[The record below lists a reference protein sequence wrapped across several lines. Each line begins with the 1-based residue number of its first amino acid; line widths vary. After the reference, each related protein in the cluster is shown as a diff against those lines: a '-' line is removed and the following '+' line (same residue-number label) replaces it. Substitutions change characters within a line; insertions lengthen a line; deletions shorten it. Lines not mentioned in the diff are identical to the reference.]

1 VHDVRGATHEE
12 LTLTVRRGAGW
23 AAPTAAAR
31 WVALTAAAALL
42 ASCGMVGALGDDDA
56 GAQTA
61 TVGVL
66 VPASGWQQ
74 ADGEAV
80 VAAVRHAVEERAGDV
95 GGWTIEVVAVDEGE
109 KGEAAAD
116 AVTDLVDGDAVA
128 VAGGLTTPGVRAA
141 QPILDDEDVLFVS
154 PADVVPEH
162 TLGADP
168 AAPLRPYRS
177 YFRTAAG
184 DEPPAAALARY
195 AVSGLGAEAVAV
207 VDGGDPGEARAFT
220 SAVDDAGG
228 AVVASGADPAA
239 VVAKAKTEG
248 ATAVFVAGDP
258 EVATTVDRQLRVAG
272 LEATLLGATA
282 FGGDFLDDGGRDGAV
297 RAEPAQL
304 DATAGVRSGRLAE
317 DIGAPLGQYGAA
329 AHDAGTAIGTVL
341 ARCLPPASSASS
353 ARRGCLGEMSQID
366 FAGATGEVAF
376 DEYGDRSGGSVRF
389 SVLRDEAWEVV
400 GVDG

>member
-1 VHDVRGATHEE
+1 M
-12 LTLTVRRGAGW
+12 TVRRGAGW
-23 AAPTAAAR
+23 AA
-31 WVALTAAAALL
+31 LTAVAALL
-42 ASCGMVGALGDDDA
+42 PSCGMVGALGDDDA

-80 VAAVRHAVEERAGDV
+80 LAAVQAAVTQTAGDI
-95 GGWTIEVVAVDEGE
+95 GGWTVEVVAVDEGE

-116 AVTDLVDGDAVA
+116 AVTELVDGDAVA
-128 VAGGLTTPGVRAA
+128 VVGGLTTPAVRAA

-154 PADVVPEH
+154 PADVVPAH
-162 TLGADP
+162 TRGADP
-168 AAPLRPYRS
+168 SAPLRPYRS
-177 YFRTAAG
+177 YFRTAVG
-184 DEPPAAALARY
+184 DEAPAAALARY
-195 AVSGLGAEAVAV
+195 AVSGLGADAVAV
-207 VDGGDPGEARAFT
+207 VDGGDPAEVRAFT
-220 SAVDDAGG
+220 AAVDDAGG

-258 EVATTVDRQLRVAG
+258 EVAATVDQRVRAAG

-282 FGGDFLDDGGRDGAV
+282 FGGDFADDADDGARDGAV
-297 RAEPAQL
+297 RAEPAEL
-304 DATAGVRSGRLAE
+304 DATAGVRSGRLAD
-317 DIGAPLGQYGAA
+317 DIGASLGEYGAA

-353 ARRGCLGEMSQID
+353 ARRGCLGEMSQLD

-376 DEYGDRSGGSVRF
+376 DEYGDRAGGSVRF
-389 SVLRDEAWEVV
+389 SVLRDGTWEVV

>member
-1 VHDVRGATHEE
+1 MT
-12 LTLTVRRGAGW
+12 RRAGW
-23 AAPTAAAR
+23 AAPTA
-31 WVALTAAAALL
+31 VAALL
-42 ASCGMVGALGDDDA
+42 LSSCGMVGALGDDDA

-80 VAAVRHAVEERAGDV
+80 LAAVRAAVEETAGDV
-95 GGWTIEVVAVDEGE
+95 GGWTVEVVAVDEGE

-116 AVTDLVDGDAVA
+116 AVTELVDGDAVA
-128 VAGGLTTPGVRAA
+128 VIGGLTTPGVRAA
-141 QPILDDEDVLFVS
+141 QPVLDDEDVLFVS

-168 AAPLRPYRS
+168 TAPLRPYRS
-177 YFRTAAG
+177 YFRTAVG
-184 DEPPAAALARY
+184 EEPPAAALARY

-207 VDGGDPGEARAFT
+207 VDGGDPAEARAF
-220 SAVDDAGG
+220 SAAVDDAGG
-228 AVVASGADPAA
+228 TVVASGADAA
-239 VVAKAKTEG
+239 TVVAKAETEG
-248 ATAVFVAGDP
+248 ATAVFVAGDH
-258 EVATTVDRQLRVAG
+258 EGAATVDRQLRASG

-282 FGGDFLDDGGRDGAV
+282 LSGDPDDGGDDEDRPRDGAV
-297 RAEPAQL
+297 RAQPAQL

-317 DIGAPLGQYGAA
+317 DIGAALGEFGAA
-329 AHDAGTAIGTVL
+329 AYDAGTAVGTVL

-353 ARRGCLGEMSQID
+353 ARRGCLGEMSQLD

-376 DEYGDRSGGSVRF
+376 DEFGDRSGGSVRF
-389 SVLRDEAWEVV
+389 SVLRDGAWQVV

>member
-1 VHDVRGATHEE
+1 MTG
-12 LTLTVRRGAGW
+12 RRG
-23 AAPTAAAR
+23 AR

-42 ASCGMVGALGDDDA
+42 SSCGMVGALGDDDA

-80 VAAVRHAVEERAGDV
+80 LAAVRHAVEERAGDV

-116 AVTDLVDGDAVA
+116 AVTELVDGDAVA

-195 AVSGLGAEAVAV
+195 AVSGLGSEAVAV
-207 VDGGDPGEARAFT
+207 VDGGDAAEARAFAT
-220 SAVDDAGG
+220 AIDEAGG

-258 EVATTVDRQLRVAG
+258 EVATTVDRRLRASG

-282 FGGDFLDDGGRDGAV
+282 FGGDLGDDGATDDGDGDGLRDGAV

-304 DATAGVRSGRLAE
+304 DATAGVRSGRLADE
-317 DIGAPLGQYGAA
+317 VGAPLGEYGAA
-329 AHDAGTAIGTVL
+329 AYDAGTAIGTVL

-353 ARRGCLGEMSQID
+353 ARRGCLGEMSQLD

-389 SVLRDEAWEVV
+389 SVLRDGAWEVV

>member
-1 VHDVRGATHEE
+1 M
-12 LTLTVRRGAGW
+12 TVRRGAGR
-23 AAPTAAAR
+23 AAPAAAAR
-31 WVALTAAAALL
+31 WVALTATAVLL
-42 ASCGMVGALGDDDA
+42 SSCGMVNALGDDDA

-66 VPASGWQQ
+66 APASGWQQ
-74 ADGEAV
+74 TDGEAV
-80 VAAVRHAVEERAGDV
+80 LAAVRHAVEERAGDV

-109 KGEAAAD
+109 KGETAAG
-116 AVTDLVDGDAVA
+116 AVTELVDGDAVA
-128 VAGGLTTPGVRAA
+128 VVGGLTTPGVRAA

-207 VDGGDPGEARAFT
+207 VDGGDPAEARAFAA
-220 SAVDDAGG
+220 AVGEAGG
-228 AVVASGADPAA
+228 AVVASGADAAA

-258 EVATTVDRQLRVAG
+258 EVATTADRQIRASR
-272 LEATLLGATA
+272 LEATLLGTTA
-282 FGGDFLDDGGRDGAV
+282 FGGDLADDGATGDDGDGLRDGAV

-329 AHDAGTAIGTVL
+329 AYDAGTAIGTVL

-353 ARRGCLGEMSQID
+353 ARRGCLGEMSQLD

-389 SVLRDEAWEVV
+389 SVLRDGAWEVV

>member
-1 VHDVRGATHEE
+1 M
-12 LTLTVRRGAGW
+12 TVRRGAGW
-23 AAPTAAAR
+23 AAPTAATR
-31 WVALTAAAALL
+31 WVVLTAAAALL
-42 ASCGMVGALGDDDA
+42 SSCGMVGALGDDDA

-80 VAAVRHAVEERAGDV
+80 LAAVRHAVEERAGDV

-116 AVTDLVDGDAVA
+116 AVTELVDGDAVA

-207 VDGGDPGEARAFT
+207 VDGGDAAEARAFAT
-220 SAVDDAGG
+220 AIDEAGG

-258 EVATTVDRQLRVAG
+258 EVATTVDRRLRASG

-282 FGGDFLDDGGRDGAV
+282 FGGDLADDGATDDGDGDSLRDGAV

-304 DATAGVRSGRLAE
+304 DATAGVRSGRLA
-317 DIGAPLGQYGAA
+317 DDVGVPLGEYGAA
-329 AHDAGTAIGTVL
+329 AYDAGTAIGTVL

-353 ARRGCLGEMSQID
+353 ARRGCLGEMSQLD

-376 DEYGDRSGGSVRF
+376 DDYGDRSGGSVRF
-389 SVLRDEAWEVV
+389 SVLRDQAWEVV